1 MNTTPSAD
9 ACPGCG
15 TIVAAIWTHTSGASA
30 EEADTQGN
38 TCPTC
43 SARLRRSIGDGW
55 TVTPA

>member
-1 MNTTPSAD
+1 MAATPSAD

-15 TIVAAIWTHTSGASA
+15 TVVRAIWTHTSGAGNQ
-30 EEADTQGN
+30 EADTQGN

-43 SARLRRSIGDGW
+43 TARLRRTIREPW